1 MKEIKLFGFEGCP
14 YCQEMKELL
23 ENENIAYTYIDIDLI
38 ENAEIVE
45 NVIDNNDIDSV
56 PVIWVGEVLLVP
68 EKSFDTIQE
77 GFELTKRFLNE

>member
-23 ENENIAYTYIDIDLI
+23 DNENIVYTYIDIDLI
-38 ENAEIVE
+38 ENVEIVE

-56 PVIWVGEVLLVP
+56 PVIWIGELLLVP

-77 GFELTKRFLNE
+77 GFELIKRFLNE

>member
-23 ENENIAYTYIDIDLI
+23 DNENITYTYIDIDLI

-45 NVIDNNDIDSV
+45 NVIDNNGIDSV

-77 GFELTKRFLNE
+77 GFELIKRFLNE